1 MTKSIPTE
9 PMVAR
14 VQAGNPVGGALGKDS
29 SIRGALGYVSMPDL
43 EQEKQSPGGNGLPP
57 EQDQAEQE
65 VTEREGVEDLNPEA
79 PEEELPVVYTV
90 TAYGADYPVDALVSR
105 ITQED
110 IVVPEFQRGFIW
122 PRSRIDRFVE
132 SLLLGL
138 PVPGIF
144 LASETETNKLMVIDG
159 QQRLMTLWSFY
170 RGLLRGKE
178 FTLGK
183 GVQEQFQGKGYDD
196 LDEEDRRRLD
206 NSIIHATVI
215 RQDQPSDDQSSIYF
229 VFERLNTGGTVLQPQ
244 EIRAA
249 IYGGAF
255 NDLLH
260 EINKYPQWRTIFGK
274 ESKRRKD
281 QELILRFFAFRHHRS
296 EYRRPMKEFLND
308 FMGRNRDLARLDKD
322 VMRSEFQGV
331 IDLLAEAIPAES
343 LFRPGGKA
351 INAAVFD
358 AMTVGI
364 APLLQQAGKPDA
376 DRLRQVYADLLADED
391 FQMSYQRATAD
402 EASVERRISMASNA
416 FAGI

>member
-1 MTKSIPTE
+1 MRENIPTE
-9 PMVAR
+9 SLVAR
-14 VQAGNPVGGALGKDS
+14 SQVVNPVRSEPGKDS
-29 SIRGALGYVSMPDL
+29 RTHSALGYALMPDL
-43 EQEKQSPGGNGLPP
+43 EQEKQPLGESGPSPA
-57 EQDQAEQE
+57 QDQPEQE

-144 LASETETNKLMVIDG
+144 LANEPETNRLMVIDG

-170 RGLLRGKE
+170 RGRLRGKE

-183 GVQEQFQGKGYDD
+183 GVQEQFQGKSYED
-196 LDEEDRRRLD
+196 LEEEDRRRLD

-229 VFERLNTGGTVLQPQ
+229 VFERLNTGGTILQPQ

-249 IYGGAF
+249 IYGGEF
-255 NDLLH
+255 NDFLH
-260 EINKYPQWRTIFGK
+260 QINEYPRWRDVFGK
-274 ESKRRKD
+274 KSSRRKD
-281 QELILRFFAFRHHRS
+281 QELILRFFAFRHHGS

-308 FMGRNRDLARLDKD
+308 FMGKNRHLVDLDRAA
-322 VMRSEFQGV
+322 MQAEFEGV
-331 IDLLAEAIPAES
+331 IDLLADAIPAGN

-351 INAAVFD
+351 MNAAVFD
-358 AMTVGI
+358 AMTVGV
-364 APLLQQAGKPDA
+364 APLLQEADKPKSDC
-376 DRLRQVYADLLADED
+376 LRQAYLGLLEDED

-402 EASVERRISMASNA
+402 EASVERRIRMATEA
-416 FAGI
+416 FAAV